1 MQRAGWRGGK
11 AAAVQKSTPVL
22 CGSGHSDG
30 DKYIPRLT
38 RENAG
43 NYSAGMQAELDALES
58 KLAQILERYQGTR
71 EENLRL
77 RQQLV
82 AMENTN
88 KQLSE
93 RLSEARARME
103 SLLNKIP
110 D

>member
-1 MQRAGWRGGK
+1 MFYMEAGKDKDNGDPWLRRK
-11 AAAVQKSTPVL
+11 MPAIIVL
-22 CGSGHSDG
+22 
-30 DKYIPRLT
+30 
-38 RENAG
+38 A
-43 NYSAGMQAELDALES
+43 MQAELDALES
-58 KLAQILERYQGTR
+58 KLAQILERYQGMR

-82 AMENTN
+82 TMENSN

-93 RLSEARARME
+93 RLSEARSRME